1 MPDAA
6 DSATT
11 FDDVETL
18 LEECMLCDR
27 VAFER
32 RLRNLRKG
40 RRRGAPAAEL
50 ERLLLK
56 AQDSRDRRR
65 RRHSLVPPITYPDSL
80 PITAR
85 KDEILQSF
93 KEHPVVIVAGDTGS
107 GKSTQIPKMCLEA
120 GRGVAAQIACTQPR
134 RVAATALSRRLADE
148 LGVGWGAEVGCKIR
162 FRDHTSPDTL
172 VKMVTDG
179 MLVAEIRGDPDLY
192 RYDTV
197 IVDEAHERS
206 LNIDYLLGYLRVL
219 RRRRPDLKVIITSAT
234 IDTEKFSSAFDGAP
248 VIEISGRMYPV
259 EVRHLPL
266 DELLHEDEDLSYVD
280 AAVRAVVDLLS
291 ESRDG
296 DVLLFMP
303 GERDIR
309 ECRDLL
315 EARRLADVEIL
326 ALFSRLTSA
335 EQQRVFNPGSAR
347 RVIVSTN
354 VAETSITIPRIRFVV
369 DTGLARLNRF
379 NPRTQ
384 TQRLPIEAISQSS
397 AQQRAGRCGRVQDG
411 VCVRLYGE
419 EDFQSRPR
427 YTQPE
432 IQRSDLAEVIL
443 RMRDLNLGEAERF
456 PFVDPPSPQA
466 IKAGYQSLQEL
477 GALDAQRRL
486 TALGRDMARLP
497 IAPTVS
503 RMILQAKQ
511 ENALREVVVIAAAIS
526 IQDPRER
533 PLEQQEEADRSHRQ
547 LAHPESDF
555 LTLLRIWDTYH
566 ERLGQLRTQNKMRRF
581 CREHFL
587 SFVRMREWRDIHE
600 QLGEALREPRTFKV
614 HRRQAESPAS
624 YDAVHR
630 SIVAGLLG
638 NVARKKEH
646 NLYRAARNRDVMLF
660 PGSGLFQRKASSAR
674 KDAAAGSQTVSG
686 DVSLVED
693 SQGGAPSWIVAS
705 EMVETSR
712 LFARCAARV
721 DPTWLLELGSH
732 LCRSSY
738 RDPYWNRRSGRV
750 LVRETVRLHGLEL
763 TTREIPY
770 GRVDSTAATEMFIRD
785 ALAADDVDT
794 PHRFLKH
801 NRDLRERIETWQT
814 RMRRRDGIDLEGAAV
829 DFYTRRLTDVSSVH
843 DLNRII
849 RQRQD
854 GGDQFLHMV
863 EADLLGDRDLS
874 VDRESFPDFLS
885 LDGNQVEL
893 AYAYRPGEDEDG
905 VTIRLTHSQLDTVH
919 PEILE
924 WLVPGLFEEKITCL
938 LRTLPKGIRKSLVPI
953 PQTARAIASELEPT
967 HPSFIECLEEF
978 MRRRYRVDIRRSDWR
993 PDDLP
998 HHLRMRVEVCDDG
1011 GNVVIAGRDLTEIC
1025 RRLERHDT
1033 PAEVE
1038 AWKRQSDEF
1047 SRDALTDWSIDD
1059 LPERVE
1065 VTRVSGVPLFGY
1077 PGLERHDAGAGLRLF
1092 KTRTEAEAASRGG
1105 FVRLFESVLKPDL
1118 VWLRAELEALRRL
1131 GDLYSPARDH
1141 LAADAYESVVTHLFA
1156 TDPVLPLTRR
1166 SFEGRRQRA
1175 LMELPAVSSACTDVV
1190 SGLLE
1195 TRLDIL
1201 ACENSYAELAD
1212 DLQRLLPDRFLR
1224 VVPFERLGDLARFL
1238 KAVLIRAERSRL
1250 DPSKDVSKAEQVSVY
1265 ADRLHELL
1273 GEELVVGSRRR
1284 QLIDEFGWLLEEWR
1298 VSVFAQELGTPQPVS
1313 PNRLEAK
1320 LKEIESSK

>member
-1 MPDAA
+1 MPAA
-6 DSATT
+6 VDSVTT
-11 FDDVETL
+11 FDDVEVL

-27 VAFER
+27 VSLGR

-40 RRRGAPAAEL
+40 RRGAPAAEL
-50 ERLLLK
+50 ERLLLR
-56 AQDSRDRRR
+56 ARSSRQRRR
-65 RRHSLVPPITYPDSL
+65 RRHSLVPSITYPDSL

-85 KDEILQSF
+85 KDEILQSIE
-93 KEHPVVIVAGDTGS
+93 EHPVVIVAGDTGS
-107 GKSTQIPKMCLEA
+107 GKSTQIPKICLEA
-120 GRGVAAQIACTQPR
+120 GRGLEAQIACTQPR
-134 RVAATALSRRLADE
+134 RVAASALSRRLADE
-148 LGVGWGAEVGCKIR
+148 LGVSWGDEVGCKIR
-162 FRDHTSPDTL
+162 FHDRTTPDTL

-179 MLVAEIRGDPDLY
+179 MLLAEIRGDPNLY
-192 RYDTV
+192 QYDTLV
-197 IVDEAHERS
+197 IDEAHERS
-206 LNIDYLLGYLRVL
+206 LNIDYLLGYVRII
-219 RRRRPDLKVIITSAT
+219 RQRRPDLKVVITSAT
-234 IDTEKFSSAFDGAP
+234 MDTEKFSTAFDGAP
-248 VIEISGRMYPV
+248 VIEVSGRRHAV
-259 EVRHLPL
+259 EVSYQPL
-266 DELLHEDEDLSYVD
+266 DELLDQDEDLSYVD
-280 AAVRAVVDLLS
+280 AAVRAVVELLS
-291 ESRDG
+291 KSREG

-315 EARRLADVEIL
+315 DARRLPGVEIL

-335 EQQRVFNPGSAR
+335 EQQRVFSPGQAR

-354 VAETSITIPRIRFVV
+354 VAETSLTIPRIRFVV

-397 AQQRAGRCGRVQDG
+397 AEQRAGRCGRVRDG

-443 RMRDLNLGEAERF
+443 RMRDLDLGDVERF

-466 IKAGYQSLQEL
+466 VKAGYQLLQEL

-555 LTLLRIWDTYH
+555 LSLLRIWDTYH
-566 ERLGQLRTQNKMRRF
+566 ERLGQLKTQNQMRRF

-600 QLGEALREPRTFKV
+600 QLSGALREPGTFKV
-614 HRRQAESPAS
+614 HRRQVESPAS

-638 NVARKKEH
+638 NIACKKEH
-646 NLYRAARNRDVMLF
+646 NLYRAARSREAMLF
-660 PGSGLFQRKASSAR
+660 PGSGLFQRKAGSSR
-674 KDAAAGSQTVSG
+674 KAAAAGSPATSTDG
-686 DVSLVED
+686 SALED
-693 SQGGAPSWIVAS
+693 SQGGAPAWIVAS

-721 DPTWLLELGSH
+721 DPAWLLELGSH

-738 RDPYWNRRSGRV
+738 RDPYWNRSSSRV

-770 GRVDSTAATEMFIRD
+770 ARVEPGAATGIFIRE
-785 ALAADDVDT
+785 ALAADDIDT

-801 NRDLRERIETWQT
+801 NRDIRERIETWQT
-814 RMRRRDGIDLEGAAV
+814 RMRRRDGIDLERAAV
-829 DFYTRRLTDVSSVH
+829 DFYTAHLIDVSSVH

-849 RQRQD
+849 RQEE
-854 GGDQFLHMV
+854 GDQFLHMTEV
-863 EADLLGDRDLS
+863 DLLGDRDSS
-874 VDRESFPDFLS
+874 VDRESFPDSMS
-885 LDGNQVEL
+885 LDGSQAAL

-905 VTIRLTHSQLDTVH
+905 VTIRLSHTQLDTVH

-967 HPSFIECLEEF
+967 HPSFLECLEVF
-978 MRRRYRVDIRRSDWR
+978 IRRRYRVDISRADWR
-993 PDDLP
+993 SDDLP
-998 HHLRMRVEVCDDG
+998 PYLRMRVEVCDDDG
-1011 GNVVIAGRDLTEIC
+1011 KVVIAGRDLTEIC

-1033 PAEVE
+1033 PAELE
-1038 AWKRQSDEF
+1038 AWQRQSEAF
-1047 SRDALTDWSIDD
+1047 SQDGLTGWSFGD

-1065 VTRVSGVPLFGY
+1065 VTRVSGVPLFAY
-1077 PGLERHDAGAGLRLF
+1077 PGLERDDAGARLRLF
-1092 KTRTEAEAASRGG
+1092 KTPVEAEAASRGG
-1105 FVRLFESVLKPDL
+1105 FVRLFESALKPDL
-1118 VWLRAELEALRRL
+1118 AWLRAELEGLHRL
-1131 GDLYSPARDH
+1131 GDLYSPAGDH
-1141 LAADAYESVVTHLFA
+1141 LTADAYESVVTHLFA
-1156 TDPVLPLTRR
+1156 NDPVLPLTRR
-1166 SFEGRRQRA
+1166 SFEDRRQRA
-1175 LMELPAVSSACTDVV
+1175 LNELPALSSACTDLV
-1190 SGLLE
+1190 SELLE

-1201 ACENSYAELAD
+1201 ACENPYAEVAD

-1224 VVPFERLGDLARFL
+1224 VVPFSRLVHLSRFL
-1238 KAVLIRAERSRL
+1238 RAVLIRAERSRL
-1250 DPSKDVSKAEQVSVY
+1250 DRSKDVSKADQVRLY
-1265 ADRLHELL
+1265 ADRLNELIA
-1273 GEELVVGSRRR
+1273 EKQVVGSRRH
-1284 QLIDEFGWLLEEWR
+1284 QLIDEYRWLLEEWR
-1298 VSVFAQELGTPQPVS
+1298 VSVFAQELGTSQPVS
-1313 PNRLEAK
+1313 PKRLDAK
-1320 LKEIESSK
+1320 LREIEGSS